1 MNNIKLIKTLFLLF
15 FITFYFTACE
25 SLSPP
30 KNNIIEEGEVL
41 SFSLQNI
48 NPNSTTFGNDVGP
61 QDYLGKVVLIYF
73 TNNET

>member
-1 MNNIKLIKTLFLLF
+1 MNKIKIIKTFFLLF

-25 SLSPP
+25 SLNPP
-30 KNNIIEEGEVL
+30 KNNIIENGEVL
-41 SFSLQNI
+41 SFSLKDI
-48 NPNSTTFGNDVGP
+48 NLNSTSFGNYIGP